1 MTLENGLEERL
12 RFLVRIVEKEIL
24 HLAYSSN
31 KLFAQPFDERKAA
44 TLDQTPELAE
54 TLEAF
59 VGRFCLLQDTV
70 GDKMLLAWLKA
81 VQEKTSTFIDN
92 LDKAEKLS
100 LLPSADQWIQ
110 LRINRNK
117 MIHEYIEN
125 AAELADAINL
135 AKEGIG
141 LLEEFANNLIADIT
155 QRFLVGDEK

>member
-1 MTLENGLEERL
+1 MVLNYDIGKWAEGAVTFFSKNRRKRDTAFSLL
-12 RFLVRIVEKEIL
+12 
-24 HLAYSSN
+24 SN

-59 VGRFCLLQDTV
+59 VGRFCRLQDTV

-81 VQEKTSTFIDN
+81 VQEKHSTFIDN
-92 LDKAEKLS
+92 LDKAENLS

-117 MIHEYIEN
+117 IIHEYIEN

-135 AKEGIG
+135 AKEGI
-141 LLEEFANNLIADIT
+141 AC
-155 QRFLVGDEK
+155 